1 MAPVKKHKQ
10 SLLPIFSFIKQ
21 PNRTTLKVHDK
32 LEKRNGLTSS
42 PACKSKPRID
52 KKAQQR
58 RKDEQAI
65 TEGGEKWRQYMEAKG
80 FDDAERH
87 DPRLLFQVYGP
98 APDPEADSSSEEEN
112 PIGGDD
118 EAESTDGEDFRN
130 IIDETSNK

>member
-32 LEKRNGLTSS
+32 LEKRNGLTVS
-42 PACKSKPRID
+42 PTSKSKPRID

-65 TEGGEKWRQYMEAKG
+65 IDGGEKWRQYMEAKG
-80 FDDAERH
+80 FDDVDRH

-98 APDPEADSSSEEEN
+98 APDPEADSSSEEEKLIN
-112 PIGGDD
+112 GDD
-118 EAESTDGEDFRN
+118 EAESIDCEDFRN
-130 IIDETSNK
+130 INDEKSNK